1 MSEAPSPSM
10 ETVAVTVGRGVTF
23 AMAAA
28 AGLAVANIYYNQPML
43 GVIERAF
50 PDSPGTGL
58 IPTATQLG
66 YAAGLVLLVP
76 LGDLMDRRRLI
87 VVQFIILALALV
99 GSALAPTGGVLVA
112 ASALLGAS
120 ATVAQQIVPFAAS
133 LAAPAERGRTIGT
146 VMSGLL
152 CGILLSRTLAG
163 FVAAHF
169 GWREMFWLGAPL
181 ALFAAGL
188 MAASLPRNYP
198 HADVRYGVALRSLIY
213 LWLEEPLLRGATTA
227 QAALFASFT
236 AFWTILALHLQ
247 QPAFRLGA
255 DIAGLFG
262 IVGAVGVLAA
272 PMAGRIA
279 DRHGP
284 QLAIS
289 LGVALTLISWLIFGL
304 WDSIL
309 GLVIGVILLD
319 IGVQSALVSHQHVV
333 FALRPEARNR
343 LNTIFMTGMFLGG
356 AIGSAGATWAWQ
368 LGAWTG
374 VCAFGAI
381 VAIPAIALRIGQRG
395 GDDRSNPLSGSGG

>member
-1 MSEAPSPSM
+1 
-10 ETVAVTVGRGVTF
+10 
-23 AMAAA
+23 MAIA
-28 AGLAVANIYYNQPML
+28 AGIAVANIYYNQPML

-87 VVQFIILALALV
+87 VVQFTILALALI
-99 GSALAPTGGVLVA
+99 GSALAPTDGALIV

-120 ATVAQQIVPFAAS
+120 ATVAQQIIPFAAS

-169 GWREMFWLGAPL
+169 GWQEMFWLGAPL

-188 MAASLPRNYP
+188 MATFLPRNHP
-198 HADVRYGVALRSLIY
+198 HADVRYGAALISLAY
-213 LWLEEPLLRGATTA
+213 LWRKEPRLRGATKA

-247 QPAFRLGA
+247 EPTFHLGA

-262 IVGAVGVLAA
+262 IVGAVGVLTA
-272 PMAGRIA
+272 PVAGRLA
-279 DRHGP
+279 DRRGP
-284 QLAIS
+284 HLAI
-289 LGVALTLISWLIFGL
+289 GIGAALTLASWLIFGL
-304 WDSIL
+304 WDRVP
-309 GLVIGVILLD
+309 GLVIGVVVLD
-319 IGVQSALVSHQHVV
+319 LGVQSALVSHQHVV

-356 AIGSAGATWAWQ
+356 AIGSAGATLAWQ
-368 LGAWTG
+368 LGAWNG

-381 VAIPAIALRIGQRG
+381 AAILAIALRIGQRS
-395 GDDRSNPLSGSGG
+395 DRNWSNLPKPSRG